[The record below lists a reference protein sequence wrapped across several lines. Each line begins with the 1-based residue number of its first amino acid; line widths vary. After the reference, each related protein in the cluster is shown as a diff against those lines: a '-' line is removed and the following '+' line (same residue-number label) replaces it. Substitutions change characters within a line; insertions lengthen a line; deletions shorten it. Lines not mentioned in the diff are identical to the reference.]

1 MWRLPSPERARPAV
15 PITCVCQTVVD
26 GIKELFYISNLFE
39 LGMSQRPQNAEKKDK
54 NGLQIAPPVHSQQS
68 PHSISHLID
77 NVHILTQHQFQ
88 TQSRSNVNLLFTLT
102 PLLQIFVE
110 PLKALLRR
118 FPKPCP
124 LGNHK
129 RQDARK
135 LLRLHK
141 RRPPRCTLA
150 RLKPE
155 LMLAREE
162 AWDAPEHA
170 SPAELLRRVG
180 HDGRRDGHALE
191 DITELSAGGD
201 SGVGG
206 CN

>member
-1 MWRLPSPERARPAV
+1 M
-15 PITCVCQTVVD
+15 
-26 GIKELFYISNLFE
+26 
-39 LGMSQRPQNAEKKDK
+39 
-54 NGLQIAPPVHSQQS
+54 
-68 PHSISHLID
+68 
-77 NVHILTQHQFQ
+77 HILIQHQFH
-88 TQSRSNVNLLFTLT
+88 TQNRTNVSLLFTLT

-118 FPKPCP
+118 FPKPRP

-141 RRPPRCTLA
+141 RRPPGSNLA

-155 LMLAREE
+155 LMLASEE
-162 AWDAPEHA
+162 AGDAPEHA

-191 DITELSAGGD
+191 DITELGARGGGEV
-201 SGVGG
+201 SGRYGFYEAVGPG
-206 CN
+206 GV